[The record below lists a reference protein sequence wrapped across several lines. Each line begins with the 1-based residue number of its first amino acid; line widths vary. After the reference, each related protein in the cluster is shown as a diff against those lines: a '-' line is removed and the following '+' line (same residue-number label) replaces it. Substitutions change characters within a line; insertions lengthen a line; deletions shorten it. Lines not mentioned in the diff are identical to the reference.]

1 MWARHGCGAEGGAHQ
16 PLLGPWSPS
25 APRRPGGTSGGGGG
39 WGRLWCRRGA
49 RSAAGLEVPGAP
61 DSKGEKAGSAC
72 SQNQRRLQ
80 AAGASLPAPP
90 EPPPPEAIT
99 EWGGSPERVCTAFVG
114 PTRRRA
120 LAGLPGPARC
130 RPSRLLLPLSLRTL
144 GGDRRPCRAG
154 PVSFPAAS
162 PAGRLCC
169 SWPRGLRDPLVL
181 LIQPGSG
188 PEALP
193 ASSLHAMTCGG
204 FWAPGVVWGRTTE
217 RGARSRRTAV
227 RQAFGVAR
235 RGPPVGLWHAP
246 PFLRSSPTRCCLY
259 SAHCASVRFPTP
271 PGVSVTCQMGRSFLG
286 NSAMRFTCVFL
297 CRVLDTPGQ
306 IFPHRTLV
314 LPLGGGDTWRPPVR
328 GCVWAS
334 GP

>member
-72 SQNQRRLQ
+72 SQNQQCLQ

-90 EPPPPEAIT
+90 EPPPP
-99 EWGGSPERVCTAFVG
+99 
-114 PTRRRA
+114 RRRPSLSGGGPPRESARRSWAPRAAGRSLASPGRHAAVPLVCSFLFRCGLWAGTGGHAGPGRSRSRGPA
-120 LAGLPGPARC
+120 LLLLASGTQGPARPPHSARLRARGAAC
-130 RPSRLLLPLSLRTL
+130 LESPRHALRRLLGPGRGL
-144 GGDRRPCRAG
+144 GPDRR
-154 PVSFPAAS
+154 
-162 PAGRLCC
+162 
-169 SWPRGLRDPLVL
+169 
-181 LIQPGSG
+181 
-188 PEALP
+188 
-193 ASSLHAMTCGG
+193 
-204 FWAPGVVWGRTTE
+204 
-217 RGARSRRTAV
+217 ARSRRTAV

-259 SAHCASVRFPTP
+259 SAHCASVRFPMP
-271 PGVSVTCQMGRSFLG
+271 PGVSVTCRVGRSFLG

>member
-72 SQNQRRLQ
+72 LQNQRRLQ
-80 AAGASLPAPP
+80 AARASLPAPP
-90 EPPPPEAIT
+90 EPPTPPEAIT
-99 EWGGSPERVCTAFVG
+99 GGSPERVCTAFVG

-120 LAGLPGPARC
+120 LAGLPGPKRC
-130 RPSRLLLPLSLRTL
+130 RPSGLLLPLSLRTL

-154 PVSFPAAS
+154 PVSFPALLLLAS
-162 PAGRLCC
+162 GTQGPARPPHSARLRGRGAACLE
-169 SWPRGLRDPLVL
+169 SPRHALRRLLGPGRGL
-181 LIQPGSG
+181 G
-188 PEALP
+188 PD
-193 ASSLHAMTCGG
+193 
-204 FWAPGVVWGRTTE
+204 R
-217 RGARSRRTAV
+217 RARSRRTAV

-271 PGVSVTCQMGRSFLG
+271 PSVSVTCRVGRSFLG

>member
-61 DSKGEKAGSAC
+61 DGKGEKAGSAC
-72 SQNQRRLQ
+72 LQNQRRLQ

-90 EPPPPEAIT
+90 EPPP
-99 EWGGSPERVCTAFVG
+99 R
-114 PTRRRA
+114 
-120 LAGLPGPARC
+120 
-130 RPSRLLLPLSLRTL
+130 RPSLS
-144 GGDRRPCRAG
+144 GGGAPRESARRSWAPRAAG
-154 PVSFPAAS
+154 RSLAS
-162 PAGRLCC
+162 PGRHAAVPLVCSFLFRCGLWAGTGGHTGRGRSRSRLCC
-169 SWPRGLRDPLVL
+169 SWPRGLRDLLVL

-204 FWAPGVVWGRTTE
+204 FWAPGVVWGRTAE

-259 SAHCASVRFPTP
+259 SARRASVRVPTP
-271 PGVSVTCQMGRSFLG
+271 QGVSVTCRVGRSFLG